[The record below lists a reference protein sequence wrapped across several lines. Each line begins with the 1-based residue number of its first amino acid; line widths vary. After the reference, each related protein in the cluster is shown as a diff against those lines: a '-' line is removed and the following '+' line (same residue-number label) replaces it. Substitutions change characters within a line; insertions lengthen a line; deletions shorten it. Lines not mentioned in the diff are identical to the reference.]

1 MSLGRTSLEVSSLES
16 GHDSRSTTTPNF
28 NPTDF
33 QSGARSADVS
43 DSSSFSGFQLPK
55 FEVFE
60 TSDKSKQPEKVDLE
74 KFENKAFDAY
84 MDALGK
90 TSENGY
96 GEKFTVLMFTRDNC
110 GFCARNKEQLAKEG
124 AKYAD
129 KAVFSVS
136 DPTKDQGG
144 KQLFDAIEGK
154 AYPITVVLATSDRT
168 IRVAG
173 QAVGELDADQMNKFL
188 SDSMKKP
195 MVAYR
200 NEDSVK
206 TSDAMV

>member
-16 GHDSRSTTTPNF
+16 GRESGSSTTPNF

-33 QSGARSADVS
+33 QSGSNLAAIS
-43 DSSSFSGFQLPK
+43 DAKSFSGFQLPK

-60 TSDKSKQPEKVDLE
+60 ASDRSTQPEKADLS

-96 GEKFTVLMFTRDNC
+96 GEKFTVLMFTRENC
-110 GFCARNKEQLAKEG
+110 GFCERNKEQLAKEG
-124 AKYAD
+124 GKYAD

-173 QAVGELDADQMNKFL
+173 QAVGELDAAQMNKFL
-188 SDSMKKP
+188 ADSMKKP

-200 NEDSVK
+200 KEGSVD
-206 TSDAMV
+206 TSAMA